1 MSPHFHPFASH
12 PFASRGVASRRAAP
26 WTLAA
31 ALLAALP
38 STASADS
45 KGATVVNLAPQQ
57 IEVESNGSSYHS
69 TYYLANLVADVRVQV
84 DTGTFG
90 RVKSW
95 SVKIGLQ
102 AEGSDALY
110 FDSYAISKS
119 YPWGKRPR
127 SVDRTE
133 TIMVPEAAWGAHVR
147 WHCNEMADD
156 LRAQGLGNTAIF
168 SQDRTLELAVVP
180 AISADTNGAGSG
192 SFIEEGTPWSS
203 EAKVEIVCKK
213 WPGAQIPQASTD
225 ITVTP
230 AKVVNKGL
238 SILERHGPT
247 GVCKIRL
254 DGWITTDQR
263 NVDVK
268 FRYRN
273 QEGKKSQVWTVNTGE
288 SKTANFSHWYDIPNN
303 YDPNFDVEWAE
314 TGSVRMVGVSHDFKS
329 GWADYAMDCVEG
341 GPDTLTANSPPKLKV
356 SFVPQGKVMVHGQV
370 CPERLKIV
378 GLIEGRG
385 PSSGYAG
392 FVSKTGYT
400 YISPPQEYSVSHG
413 DKVLIGA
420 DYEIDWDDA
429 AAPPAGQLLRN
440 DPRFDFNVT
449 NENDVVVSSLKNQG
463 TLTVCRIPVINPAV
477 QGGAGGLTVE
487 QRDPLPSDAP
497 AAKTLRV
504 KPQSPGVAPKQ
515 PAPAMVLPK
524 RVAPPPSQP
533 TRQLR
538 QGN

>member
-1 MSPHFHPFASH
+1 MSLHFDRT
-12 PFASRGVASRRAAP
+12 ASRSVASRRTVP
-26 WTLAA
+26 WSLAA
-31 ALLAALP
+31 VLLAALP

-95 SVKIGLQ
+95 SVKIGLDG
-102 AEGSDALY
+102 EDSNPLY
-110 FDSYAISKS
+110 FDSYAVSKS

-133 TIMVPEAAWGAHVR
+133 RIMVPEAAWGAHVR

-192 SFIEEGTPWSS
+192 NIIEEGTGWDNH
-203 EAKVEIVCKK
+203 AKVEVVCRK

-225 ITVTP
+225 ITAIP

-238 SILERHGPT
+238 SILERSGI

-254 DGWITTDQR
+254 DGWITTDR
-263 NVDVK
+263 ENADVS

-273 QEGKKSQVWTVNTGE
+273 QEGKQSQVWTVNTGE
-288 SKTANFSHWYDIPNN
+288 SKTANFSHWYNIGNN
-303 YDPNFDVEWAE
+303 YDPETGNDWAE
-314 TGSVRMVGVSHDFKS
+314 TGFVRMVGVSHDFRTQ
-329 GWADYAMDCVEG
+329 WAEYTMECSEG
-341 GPDTLTANSPPKLKV
+341 GPDTLTSNDPPRLKV
-356 SFVPQGKVMVHGQV
+356 TFVPQGKIMVFGQI

-385 PSSGYAG
+385 PSSGHAG
-392 FVSKTGYT
+392 FVSKNGYI

-420 DYEIDWDDA
+420 DYEIDWGET
-429 AAPPAGQLLRN
+429 PPPPGELMRT
-440 DPRFDFNVT
+440 DPLFDFNVT
-449 NENDVVVSSLKNQG
+449 NENNVVVASLENQG
-463 TLTVCRIPVINPAV
+463 TLTLCRRPVRSPEAEGSP
-477 QGGAGGLTVE
+477 GGMAAE
-487 QRDPLPSDAP
+487 QRDPPPSGGAAARKRLRLEPKGTGTAP
-497 AAKTLRV
+497 V
-504 KPQSPGVAPKQ
+504 Q
-515 PAPAMVLPK
+515 PAPVIVLPQQT
-524 RVAPPPSQP
+524 PPPPAP
-533 TRQLR
+533 TKRLQQR
-538 QGN
+538 D